1 MATGPPTKIS
11 HMLETCIYC
20 KDIKHSVDF
29 YTTILGLQLLFTNDR
44 IACYPLGNTT
54 LLLFALGET
63 YDDVTPDPSKP
74 QNVVPKH
81 GPSNEIVDSLFK
93 DKKQLRQHFCLAVE
107 AREDAE
113 RWEQYLRDKEVV
125 VTGRNEWDRGGYS
138 VYFDDPDGNVGEI
151 ASRGIWP
158 HH

>member
-1 MATGPPTKIS
+1 MATQPPSKIS

-20 KDIKHSVDF
+20 KDLPNSISF
-29 YTTILGLQLLFTNDR
+29 YTNTLGLIPLFTNDR
-44 IACYPLGNTT
+44 MACYPLGNTT

-63 YDDVTPDPSKP
+63 YDDVNPNPSKP

-81 GPSNEIVDSLFK
+81 GPSSEIVDSLIK
-93 DKKQLRQHFCLAVE
+93 DWRQLRQHFCLAVE
-107 AREDAE
+107 DRKDAE
-113 RWEQYLRDKEVV
+113 RWEDYLRERNVK
-125 VTGRNEWDRGGYS
+125 VTGRNEWPKGGYS